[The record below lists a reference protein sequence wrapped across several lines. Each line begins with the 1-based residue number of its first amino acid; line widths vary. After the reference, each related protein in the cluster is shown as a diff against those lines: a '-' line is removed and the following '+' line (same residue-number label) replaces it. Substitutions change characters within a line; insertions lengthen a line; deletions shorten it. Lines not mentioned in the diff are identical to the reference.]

1 MNESK
6 FASLWTRALGG
17 AIDIAILFVFTYVV
31 CYIWTINA
39 QPSEAYSSYE
49 DAQNLWRSRFVRTW
63 LISDLIY
70 SVVLMTS
77 DMQATLGQKVVG
89 IKIVKDNGE
98 RIGYG
103 AAIGRN
109 LMSILSSLFLKIGYA
124 IAVVRKDNK
133 TLHDLVAGTVVIVVN
148 KEGDMNGVATTCR
161 SEVGTPSSQSAT
173 KNTAQPIN
181 KAPSSTQQGYELKE
195 KKSFTPVKQI
205 SPSEKTAPEPLAEDW
220 EKALMEFESGNQVK
234 GLWAKIYADNN
245 GDENFSKAQYIKTR
259 AAELAIT
266 RRKKIAED
274 RENMY
279 AQASNVMCIRNG
291 ALVQIQS
298 SSNFPIYKLAN
309 GKFAIY
315 ANWKYKIY
323 SDLESLNKALQMQST
338 TELFSLEGFIEDI
351 AA

>member
-17 AIDIAILFVFTYVV
+17 AIDIAILFIFTYVV

-49 DAQNLWRSRFVRTW
+49 DAQSLWRLRFVRTW

-77 DMQATLGQKVVG
+77 GMQATLGQKVVG

-109 LMSILSSLFLKIGYA
+109 LMSIFSSLFLKIGYA

-133 TLHDLVAGTVVIVVN
+133 TLHDLVAGTIVIVAN
-148 KEGDMNGVATTCR
+148 KEGDKNEVATTSN
-161 SEVGTPSSQSAT
+161 SEVGTPSSESAS

-181 KAPSSTQQGYELKE
+181 KVLTSAQQGYELE
-195 KKSFTPVKQI
+195 GKKSSTPVNQI
-205 SPSEKTAPEPLAEDW
+205 SSSQKTAPEPLAEDW
-220 EKALMEFESGNQVK
+220 EKALIEFEDGNQVK

-245 GDENFSKAQYIKTR
+245 GDENISKAQYIKTR
-259 AAELAIT
+259 AAELAVT

-274 RENMY
+274 RANMY
-279 AQASNVMCIRNG
+279 AQASNEMCIRNG
-291 ALVQIQS
+291 ALVQVQS

-309 GKFAIY
+309 GNFAIY

-323 SDLESLNKALQMQST
+323 SDLDSLNKALEMHRAS
-338 TELFSLEGFIEDI
+338 ELFSREGFIEDI